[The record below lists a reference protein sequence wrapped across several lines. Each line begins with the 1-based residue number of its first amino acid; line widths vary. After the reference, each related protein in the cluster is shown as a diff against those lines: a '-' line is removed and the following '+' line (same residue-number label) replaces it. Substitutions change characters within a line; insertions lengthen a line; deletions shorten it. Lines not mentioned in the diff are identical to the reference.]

1 MNEPTVTIKMT
12 RSELILLNQMIDS
25 HINDLNEMF
34 KDTGEGERVSPA
46 KLLLYKNLS
55 EIEER
60 LDEKIRESVNDQRI
74 DKESSNGQ
82 TEGQS
87 SERVCIPCD
96 D

>member
-87 SERVCIPCD
+87 SEGVCIPCD